1 MSQTFRFST
10 VWEGGSRMVWKKDE
24 YAYTWHDLDGHVAPE
39 ILCVPRTGSDPT
51 GTWPKVHARV
61 LGYVIR
67 NVRGKPWID
76 HLALIAAVMTA
87 QRRDVGTVEGTLK
100 MLHQRF
106 SSLCPLFALDSMS
119 QWAIE
124 PHLVSYLRGEVL
136 AQDTLATRMG
146 FFRRYMS
153 ATKLVASWWDFLPQA
168 QQNVYRP
175 FVLPALN
182 PFLAEEFSPMEKAW
196 VSQQQTHRK
205 AETEAVVPAF
215 TTLRAEAHFRFNRLH
230 RLRQAYQ
237 QAVKQVLPDHSN
249 LPLTFGYEEGDPPVE
264 RLQCRVWDRRSFVLF
279 PEHIHHYCKTA
290 VKRARGQRSPEKCDH
305 QDLFLEIIDVERLD
319 GNAPPEGFWFTDLL
333 TQGVLGKKIRV
344 GTPEEIAA
352 KQAWLRAWGYGEDDQ
367 SKPVAPFD
375 VRHPGL
381 LTWPDASMGRITQE
395 AQARCCGTLVPV
407 ESLYAATTF
416 GLLAL
421 ELLTTTGMRMNEL
434 MQVSLLPECL
444 VRLIDDA
451 PPGATDQ
458 TPRIRYV
465 LRLLPKGERTDK
477 RHHYGIGRDGLQLIE
492 QTGHLL
498 CDHYHLQPGE
508 PLPRVQFAPRH
519 SRSHRFEEQMPYIFQ
534 YHQQHLDDIA
544 ISACL
549 RFLLHGMSF
558 QTSEGAPVILKPHLL
573 RHAFATFAVQVEG
586 LPLDLVAEWL
596 KQKNLDVTRYYSKK
610 GQQDVA
616 EEHASF
622 VERLATEINVREA
635 IVRSPE
641 EVRQLAEQAR
651 RRVGTLVPVCGGECT
666 FDGWCHNQFDCI
678 RCPSKAPEPEKR
690 YQVEEKQRWA
700 EERLAY
706 YEREGLVLEAEKM
719 RHLLRNCALELREME
734 MMDAYRKDENQVA
747 QVKFYPR
754 KLKE

>member
-1 MSQTFRFST
+1 VNRARIQRHAQAR
-10 VWEGGSRMVWKKDE
+10 E
-24 YAYTWHDLDGHVAPE
+24 HDGLFLE
-39 ILCVPRTGSDPT
+39 
-51 GTWPKVHARV
+51 
-61 LGYVIR
+61 VI
-67 NVRGKPWID
+67 N
-76 HLALIAAVMTA
+76 
-87 QRRDVGTVEGTLK
+87 
-100 MLHQRF
+100 
-106 SSLCPLFALDSMS
+106 
-119 QWAIE
+119 
-124 PHLVSYLRGEVL
+124 
-136 AQDTLATRMG
+136 
-146 FFRRYMS
+146 
-153 ATKLVASWWDFLPQA
+153 
-168 QQNVYRP
+168 
-175 FVLPALN
+175 
-182 PFLAEEFSPMEKAW
+182 
-196 VSQQQTHRK
+196 
-205 AETEAVVPAF
+205 
-215 TTLRAEAHFRFNRLH
+215 
-230 RLRQAYQ
+230 
-237 QAVKQVLPDHSN
+237 
-249 LPLTFGYEEGDPPVE
+249 VE
-264 RLQCRVWDRRSFVLF
+264 RL
-279 PEHIHHYCKTA
+279 E
-290 VKRARGQRSPEKCDH
+290 
-305 QDLFLEIIDVERLD
+305 
-319 GNAPPEGFWFTDLL
+319 GNAPAEGFWFTDLL
-333 TQGVLGKKIRV
+333 KQGVLGKKVRS

-352 KQAWLRAWGYGEDDQ
+352 KQAWLRAWGYGEDD
-367 SKPVAPFD
+367 SNEPVSPFE
-375 VRHPGL
+375 VRHQGL

-395 AQARCCGTLVPV
+395 AQARCRGTLVPV

-508 PLPRVQFAPRH
+508 ALPRVQFAPRH
-519 SRSHRFEEQMPYIFQ
+519 SRSHRFEEEKRPYIFQ

-549 RFLLHGMSF
+549 RFLLHGMRF

-586 LPLDLVAEWL
+586 LPLDLVASWL
-596 KQKNLDVTRYYSKK
+596 KQKNLNTTRYYSKK

-616 EEHASF
+616 EDHASF
-622 VERLATEINVREA
+622 VERLATEIDVREA

-641 EVRQLAEQAR
+641 EIRKLAAQPR
-651 RRVGTLVPVCGGECT
+651 RPVGTLVPVCGGECT
-666 FDGWCHNQFDCI
+666 FDGWCPNQFDCI

-700 EERLAY
+700 EERLTY

-719 RHLLRNCALELREME
+719 RQLLRNCTLELREMD
-734 MMDAYRKDENQVA
+734 MMVAYRKDENRVA
-747 QVKFYPR
+747 QVTFSPR
-754 KLKE
+754 SQRQPKK

>member
-1 MSQTFRFST
+1 
-10 VWEGGSRMVWKKDE
+10 MVWKKDVQ
-24 YAYTWHDLDGHVAPE
+24 AYTWNDLDGHVAPA
-39 ILCVPRTGSDPT
+39 ILCAPRTGSDPA

-61 LGYVIR
+61 LGYLMR

-87 QRRDVGTVEGTLK
+87 QRRDAWTVESTLK
-100 MLHQRF
+100 MLHPRF
-106 SSLCPLFALDSMS
+106 ASLFPLFALDDVR
-119 QWAIE
+119 QWTIE

-136 AQDTLATRMG
+136 AQDPLATRMG
-146 FFRRYMS
+146 FLRRYMS
-153 ATKLVASWWDFLPQA
+153 ATKLVANWYDFLPQDL
-168 QQNVYRP
+168 QNVYRS
-175 FVLPALN
+175 FVLPPLN
-182 PFLAEEFSPMEKAW
+182 PFLAEEFSSLEKAW

-215 TTLRAEAHFRFNRLH
+215 TALRAEAHFRFNRLH
-230 RLRQAYQ
+230 RLWQAYQ
-237 QAVKQVLPDHSN
+237 QAVKQVLPDH
-249 LPLTFGYEEGDPPVE
+249 
-264 RLQCRVWDRRSFVLF
+264 
-279 PEHIHHYCKTA
+279 YCKTA
-290 VKRARGQRSPEKCDH
+290 LKHARAQRPREADDYH
-305 QDLFLEIIDVERLD
+305 DLFLEVESVERLD

-333 TQGVLGKKIRV
+333 KQGVLGKKVRV

-352 KQAWLRAWGYGEDDQ
+352 KQTWLRAWGYGEDGQ
-367 SKPVAPFD
+367 SESVAPFH

-381 LTWPDASMGRITQE
+381 LTWPDDSMGRTTYE
-395 AQARCCGTLVPV
+395 AQARCRGTLIPV

-444 VRLIDDA
+444 VRLVDDA

-477 RHHYGIGRDGLQLIE
+477 RHHYGLGRDGLQLIE
-492 QTGHLL
+492 QTAHLL
-498 CDHYHLQPGE
+498 CSHYHLQPGE

-519 SRSHRFEEQMPYIFQ
+519 SRSHRFEEKMPYIFQ

-596 KQKNLDVTRYYSKK
+596 KQKNLDITYYYSKK
-610 GQQDVA
+610 GQQAVA

-641 EVRQLAEQAR
+641 EIRQLAEQAR

-719 RHLLRNCALELREME
+719 RHLLRNCTLELREMD
-734 MMDAYRKDENQVA
+734 MMDAYRKDESRVA

-754 KLKE
+754 KPKE